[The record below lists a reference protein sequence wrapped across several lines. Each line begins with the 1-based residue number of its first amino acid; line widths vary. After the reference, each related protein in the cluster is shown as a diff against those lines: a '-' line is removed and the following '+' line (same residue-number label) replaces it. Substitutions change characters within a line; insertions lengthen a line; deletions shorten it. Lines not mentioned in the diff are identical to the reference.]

1 MYKVIKWYKQ
11 IMFPCFIL
19 FLFCIH
25 CMFWH
30 RYICYLAHND
40 QAIVLCGEVLEAL
53 TTQTCDAS
61 EVVAQFHQS
70 LLEQSDPDIKK
81 KIRYLCLKAKT
92 ANKPEV
98 VRKLREITPAG
109 TTGELKY
116 TFTDVSEILG
126 YTP

>member
-1 MYKVIKWYKQ
+1 M
-11 IMFPCFIL
+11 
-19 FLFCIH
+19 
-25 CMFWH
+25 
-30 RYICYLAHND
+30 
-40 QAIVLCGEVLEAL
+40 LEAL

-61 EVVAQFHQS
+61 EVVAQFQQRF
-70 LLEQSDPDIKK
+70 LEQPDPDTKK

>member
-1 MYKVIKWYKQ
+1 M
-11 IMFPCFIL
+11 
-19 FLFCIH
+19 
-25 CMFWH
+25 
-30 RYICYLAHND
+30 
-40 QAIVLCGEVLEAL
+40 LEAL

-70 LLEQSDPDIKK
+70 HLEQPDPDTKK